1 MIMAHVS
8 DFMKVSEA
16 EAEFD
21 KEAFF
26 EGRPYADGAMQ
37 LVKNQI
43 AWLEYV
49 PEDELGE
56 SERERIVGACR
67 KLYAVLRPLNA
78 KYID

>member
-1 MIMAHVS
+1 MPQAQN
-8 DFMKVSEA
+8 FMKVSEA
-16 EAEFD
+16 ESEFD
-21 KEAFF
+21 KEGFY
-26 EGRPYADGAMQ
+26 EGKPYAEGAMQ

-49 PEDELGE
+49 PEDELTDTE
-56 SERERIVGACR
+56 KERIVSACR